1 MYWKNVQGA
10 HMKKITVVG
19 AGRVG
24 ESTAQF
30 IASKDLCREI
40 VLIDIREGA
49 AEGAALDIQEDAPL
63 FRFDTRLIG
72 GTDYALMADSDL
84 IIITAGVPRKP
95 GMSRSDVLETNVGV
109 TDTIIENTLKYAPDS
124 KMLFVSNPV
133 DILTY
138 RAFQKTGW
146 DRSRIFGQAGVLD
159 STRMASFIAMET
171 GYSALDID
179 AMVLGGH
186 GDSMVPMMR
195 YTTISG
201 IPISNFMDQKSIDDI
216 VTRTRNGG
224 AEILALRQ
232 NSSAFD
238 APAAAVAAMVDA
250 IVNDR
255 KRILPTVAIVQNEYG
270 CDELAIGVP
279 CVLGKNGMEKVIS
292 IEMDESEQA
301 NFNNSVAA
309 VKKDMQTLA
318 KL

>member
-1 MYWKNVQGA
+1 MN
-10 HMKKITVVG
+10 KITVVG

-30 IASKDLCREI
+30 IASKDMCREI
-40 VLIDIREGA
+40 ALIDIREGA

-63 FRFDTRLIG
+63 FQFDTRLTG
-72 GTDYALMADSDL
+72 GSDFALMADSDL
-84 IIITAGVPRKP
+84 VIVTAGVPRKP
-95 GMSRSDVLETNVGV
+95 GMSRSDVLEINVKV
-109 TDTIIENTLKYAPDS
+109 TDEIVAHTLKYAANS

-138 RAFQKTGW
+138 RAWQKTGW

-159 STRMASFIAMET
+159 STRMASFISMET

-201 IPISNFMDQKSIDDI
+201 IPVSHFMEQKTIDEI

-255 KRILPTVAIVQNEYG
+255 KRILPTVAILQNEYG

-279 CVLGKNGMEKVIS
+279 CVLGKDGMEKVIALDLND
-292 IEMDESEQA
+292 DEQE
-301 NFNNSVAA
+301 NFNQSVAA
-309 VKKDMQTLA
+309 VSKDMEKLATL
-318 KL
+318 

>member
-1 MYWKNVQGA
+1 
-10 HMKKITVVG
+10 MKKITVVG

-40 VLIDIREGA
+40 ALIDIREGA

-63 FRFDTRLIG
+63 FRFDTRLTG

-109 TDTIIENTLKYAPDS
+109 TDTIIENTLKYAPNS

-146 DRSRIFGQAGVLD
+146 DRNRIFGQAGVLD
-159 STRMASFIAMET
+159 STRMASFIAMQT

-201 IPISNFMDQKSIDDI
+201 IPVSNFMDQKTIDDI

-279 CVLGKNGMEKVIS
+279 CVLGKNGMEKVIN
-292 IEMDESEQA
+292 IELDESEQV

>member
-1 MYWKNVQGA
+1 
-10 HMKKITVVG
+10 MKKITVVG

-30 IASKDLCREI
+30 IASKDMCREI
-40 VLIDIREGA
+40 SLIDIREGA

-63 FRFDTRLIG
+63 FRFDTRLTG
-72 GTDYALMADSDL
+72 GTNHELMADSDL
-84 IIITAGVPRKP
+84 IIVTAGVPRKP
-95 GMSRSDVLETNVGV
+95 GMSRSDVLEINVRV
-109 TDTIIENTLKYAPDS
+109 TDEIVESVLKYAPNS

-138 RAFQKTGW
+138 RAWKKTGW
-146 DRSRIFGQAGVLD
+146 DRSRIMGQAGVLD

-179 AMVLGGH
+179 AMVMGGH

-201 IPISNFMDQKSIDDI
+201 IPVSNFLDQKTIDDI
-216 VTRTRNGG
+216 VMRTRNGG

-250 IVNDR
+250 MVNDR
-255 KRILPTVAIVQNEYG
+255 KRILPTVAILEDEYG
-270 CDELAIGVP
+270 CDDLAIGVP
-279 CVLGKNGMEKVIS
+279 CVLGKNGMEKVLS
-292 IEMDESEQA
+292 LELDGQEQM
-301 NFNNSVAA
+301 NFNQSVAA
-309 VKKDMQTLA
+309 VRKDIETLST
-318 KL
+318 L

>member
-1 MYWKNVQGA
+1 
-10 HMKKITVVG
+10 MKKITVVG

-63 FRFDTRLIG
+63 FRFDTRLTG

-84 IIITAGVPRKP
+84 VIITAGVPRKP
-95 GMSRSDVLETNVGV
+95 GMSRSDVLETNVAV
-109 TDTIIENTLKYAPDS
+109 TDIIIENTLKYAPDS

-138 RAFQKTGW
+138 RAWQKTGW

-159 STRMASFIAMET
+159 STRMASFIALET
-171 GYSALDID
+171 GYSSLDID

-201 IPISNFMDQKSIDDI
+201 IPVSNFMDQKTIDDI
-216 VTRTRNGG
+216 VKRTRNGG

-238 APAAAVAAMVDA
+238 APAAAVATMVDA

-255 KRILPTVAIVQNEYG
+255 KRIVPTVAIVQNEYG
-270 CDELAIGVP
+270 CKELAIGVP

-292 IEMDESEQA
+292 LEMNEEEQA
-301 NFNNSVAA
+301 NFDSSVAA
-309 VKKDMQTLA
+309 VEKDMQTLA

>member
-1 MYWKNVQGA
+1 
-10 HMKKITVVG
+10 MKKITVVG

-95 GMSRSDVLETNVGV
+95 GMSRSDVLETNVRV
-109 TDTIIENTLKYAPDS
+109 TDIIIENTLKYAPNS

-138 RAFQKTGW
+138 RAWQKTGW

-195 YTTISG
+195 FTTISG
-201 IPISNFMDQKSIDDI
+201 IPVSNFMDQKTIDDI

-255 KRILPTVAIVQNEYG
+255 KRILPTVAILKNEYG
-270 CDELAIGVP
+270 CNELAIGVP
-279 CVLGKNGMEKVIS
+279 CVLGKNGMEKVINLDMNK
-292 IEMDESEQA
+292 EEQA
-301 NFNNSVAA
+301 NFDKSVSA
-309 VKKDMQTLA
+309 VETDMETLA